1 MSSSMDQLFFFF
13 GFFLICRFFFPFKVL
28 LYMYLSGVLR
38 TIVHSIETFEP
49 IDIIAYDIW
58 NNI

>member
-1 MSSSMDQLFFFF
+1 M
-13 GFFLICRFFFPFKVL
+13 
-28 LYMYLSGVLR
+28 YMYLSGVLR
-38 TIVHSIETFEP
+38 TIVHSSIIAES